1 MSAVPFDH
9 IHPSLP
15 DLHQALL
22 AVPPRFMSSSPCV
35 CVRVYFAIST
45 VMLTAVVYVDS
56 CGYWEFIGAASG
68 VLFAHFVFLAGHMHA
83 PAQELAWVRE

>member
-1 MSAVPFDH
+1 
-9 IHPSLP
+9 
-15 DLHQALL
+15 
-22 AVPPRFMSSSPCV
+22 
-35 CVRVYFAIST
+35 
-45 VMLTAVVYVDS
+45 VDS